1 VNKINFKLNGFV
13 VFSVVSLVAA
23 TIGVSVPAAF
33 SQSAATVKLDGS
45 STVFPI
51 SQAAAEGFQ
60 NSTGG
65 KTRVTVGVSGTGG
78 GFQKFCR
85 GETDISNASRPI
97 LQKEIDACKKAGI
110 KYIEIPVAYDGITV
124 VVNPQNNWATNLTT
138 AELKKVWEPGA
149 QGKVNDWSQIRSGFP
164 KQALKLFG
172 PGTKSGTFDYFTEA
186 VNGKSKQSRPDYTA
200 SEDDNALVSGVSRDK
215 GALGYFG
222 YSYYAANK
230 NKLKAV
236 AINGVLPSE
245 ATIKSGK
252 YAPLSRPIFIYVN
265 AKSADKGAVKQF
277 VQYFLKNGAKIV
289 GSVKEV
295 ALPNTA
301 YTTLLNRFNQKKTG
315 SVFGGKE
322 KIGVTVAQLL
332 ATPKD

>member
-1 VNKINFKLNGFV
+1 MNKVNLKLGRLSAIGV
-13 VFSVVSLVAA
+13 MTLTAA
-23 TIGVSVPAAF
+23 TFCASMPAVL
-33 SQSAATVKLDGS
+33 SQGATVKIDGS

-60 NSTGG
+60 KSTGG
-65 KTRVTVGVSGTGG
+65 KMRVTVGVSGTGG

-97 LQKEIDACKKAGI
+97 LKKEIDACKKAGI
-110 KYIEIPVAYDGITV
+110 KYIELPIAYDGITV
-124 VVNPQNNWATNLTT
+124 VVNPQNNWAKNLTT
-138 AELKKVWEPGA
+138 AELKKMWEPAA
-149 QGKVNDWSQIRSGFP
+149 QGKINNWSQIRSGFP
-164 KQALKLFG
+164 NAPLRLFG

-186 VNGKSKQSRPDYTA
+186 INGKSKQSRPDFTA
-200 SEDDNALVSGVSRDK
+200 SEDDNSLVSGVSRDK
-215 GALGYFG
+215 NAIGYFG
-222 YSYYAANK
+222 YSYYAQNK

-236 AINGVLPSE
+236 AVNGVLPSE

-252 YAPLSRPIFIYVN
+252 YTPLSRPIFIYVN
-265 AKSADKGAVKQF
+265 AKSADKPEVKQF
-277 VQYFLKNGAKIV
+277 VQYYMKNGARIV

-295 ALPNTA
+295 SLPGNA
-301 YTTLLNRFNQKKTG
+301 YSSLLNRFNKKQTG
-315 SVFGGKE
+315 SVFGGDE